1 MALATCRTLLPSRSI
16 DQHMRT
22 SNRRRTAS
30 LSIRLNAGHWS
41 RPSPTITARAAELG
55 IERVL
60 EKAPNEEDLLGFI
73 ASSLR
78 QRELDYESRV
88 RAPRPR
94 ERLEQNR
101 VLERITANF
110 T

>member
-1 MALATCRTLLPSRSI
+1 MALATCRTLLPNRSI

-60 EKAPNEEDLLGFI
+60 EKPRARKI
-73 ASSLR
+73 CSASLR
-78 QRELDYESRV
+78 QVCGSVSWTTRV
-88 RAPRPR
+88 GFA
-94 ERLEQNR
+94 RLVR
-101 VLERITANF
+101 GRGWART
-110 T
+110 TY